1 MDCFPLS
8 LLQVKTLLAIG
19 ALCAVVSSACAVG
32 EWIEQGD
39 AFDRQ
44 FKSAEALK
52 AYLKAAEVRPNDADL
67 QRKIAKQ
74 YVEMVLD
81 ASSRKEKLRLAQL
94 GYDHALKAKDLAP
107 GNAEVR
113 LTVGI
118 AAGRLAF
125 YTADPKRKLQL
136 SQVTRDEA
144 LEAIKLR
151 PRYALAWHV
160 LGRWHY
166 ELASLN
172 GFLRMLAETI
182 YGRLPAA
189 SNEEAIRHLERAVE
203 IEPNT
208 AIFHAE
214 LGRAYLAAG
223 RKDEARRELQKSLT
237 LPQRNRDDADAQN
250 RAKQALRGL

>member
-1 MDCFPLS
+1 
-8 LLQVKTLLAIG
+8 VKTFAILG
-19 ALCAVVSSACAVG
+19 ISCLMVFPVRAAG

-39 AFDRQ
+39 NLDRQ
-44 FKSAEALK
+44 FKSAEALA
-52 AYLKAAEVRPNDADL
+52 AYKKAAEQQPNDADV

-74 YVEMVLD
+74 YVELVLD
-81 ASSRKEKLRLAQL
+81 APSRKEKVRLAQL
-94 GYDHALKAKDLAP
+94 GYDHALKAKELEP

-125 YTADPKRKLQL
+125 YTSDPRRKMEL
-136 SQVTRDEA
+136 SQVTRNEA
-144 LEAIKLR
+144 LEAVKLR

-166 ELASLN
+166 ELANLN
-172 GFLRMLAETI
+172 GWLRMLAETI
-182 YGRLPAA
+182 YGRLPPA
-189 SNEEAIRHLERAVE
+189 SNEEAVRHLQKAVE
-203 IEPNT
+203 LEPNN

-214 LGRAYLAAG
+214 LGRAYLAVG
-223 RKDEARRELQKSLT
+223 RKDEAKRELLKSLT
-237 LPQRNRDDADAQN
+237 LPQRNRDDAEAQS